1 MVQRRI
7 FELHDDLDGGRADET
22 VGFSLDGSEYE
33 IDLSADNARILRSA
47 LKPYLSAA
55 RHISTGRPSLATRE
69 YAADADHSHLI
80 REWARARG
88 LDVSAR
94 GRIPAYLKEAYRR
107 RAGAAQ

>member
-1 MVQRRI
+1 MVQRRFI
-7 FELHDDLDGGRADET
+7 ELLDDLDGGRADER

-33 IDLSADNARILRSA
+33 IDLSADNARILRAA
-47 LKPYLSAA
+47 LEPYLSAA
-55 RHISTGRPSLATRE
+55 RRISTGRPSRAARE
-69 YAADADHSHLI
+69 HAPDADDSHLI

-107 RAGAAQ
+107 R